1 MNSKTKKIAT
11 IGMLCA
17 ITYIIMAIGRIPVVL
32 FLKYDPSDII
42 VTLGGLIWGPMTSC
56 IVSVIVA
63 AIEMIT
69 VSDTGILGCIMN
81 IIQTVS
87 FACTAAAIYKKKRT
101 LSGAVIGLF
110 TGCVTMV
117 AVMMLWNYLITPLYM
132 GYPREAVAKLLLPAF
147 LPFNLLKS
155 VLNAAITFL
164 LYKPVITALR
174 KSGYVAM
181 SEKEKNTMEPIYT
194 ITGTV
199 VHGRG
204 IGKHVGTPTANI
216 ESDKYAALPETGVY
230 VAKILLNNQIFYGV
244 THVGM
249 RPTLDNDK
257 TISIETHIFHFNSD
271 IYGCIITIHLYK
283 KLREVRKFK
292 ELSLLIEQV
301 ANDRLSAQKFWGLKQ
316 TDGTLYI
323 DVKRHCV
330 MIGKQEV
337 YLSANEFEVFYM
349 LYLSPQTTFTK
360 EQIYEKIWHEPAND
374 HLHAVENIIFQ
385 IRKKLKPHCK
395 GHEYIK
401 TVIGYGYKFNSD
413 YFYDRR

>member
-1 MNSKTKKIAT
+1 M
-11 IGMLCA
+11 
-17 ITYIIMAIGRIPVVL
+17 
-32 FLKYDPSDII
+32 KYDPSDII

-117 AVMMLWNYLITPLYM
+117 AVMMLWNYLITPLDM

-181 SEKEKNTMEPIYT
+181 SEKENNKQKRN
-194 ITGTV
+194 G
-199 VHGRG
+199 
-204 IGKHVGTPTANI
+204 
-216 ESDKYAALPETGVY
+216 L
-230 VAKILLNNQIFYGV
+230 ILLAAMI
-244 THVGM
+244 
-249 RPTLDNDK
+249 
-257 TISIETHIFHFNSD
+257 
-271 IYGCIITIHLYK
+271 IITCVLII
-283 KLREVRKFK
+283 
-292 ELSLLIEQV
+292 LLM
-301 ANDRLSAQKFWGLKQ
+301 NG
-316 TDGTLYI
+316 
-323 DVKRHCV
+323 
-330 MIGKQEV
+330 
-337 YLSANEFEVFYM
+337 
-349 LYLSPQTTFTK
+349 
-360 EQIYEKIWHEPAND
+360 
-374 HLHAVENIIFQ
+374 II
-385 IRKKLKPHCK
+385 
-395 GHEYIK
+395 
-401 TVIGYGYKFNSD
+401 
-413 YFYDRR
+413 